1 LSLVLLAG
9 TAGRRIW
16 KVPARSE
23 GLTAMPDELTLD
35 DLRGRQPA
43 ELRAIIARLDADLA
57 DLHMDDAG
65 ELRELDG
72 AEQRRWD
79 RLFNLRSRAE
89 ARLQQ
94 HDVLAATYARH
105 PGAVQRAYGNLGE
118 PRTRTAGLA
127 EVPPRVAED
136 RNRALRTLDEYR
148 ANDVL
153 SAAAADRLDSVLRT
167 KDPMGGTARYL
178 AAVGDPAYGTAFGKM
193 LADPATGH
201 LRFDPA
207 EVEAVRTAGHVQD
220 EMRAMGEGTGA
231 AGQFLLPIQIDPSI
245 ILTSAGVLNPVR
257 DVASVETTGAYQ
269 WRGVSSTGVTA
280 AYAAEATEASDNSPT
295 LAQPVITPQRGQC
308 FVPFS
313 RELSQDWAAVQTEL
327 TRLVTDAKNVV
338 DATMFLTGN
347 GTNQPFGVLG
357 GDATYSLTTTQRVLT
372 ATIAVTAVADP
383 WTFKAA
389 IPARWLNSTTFA
401 AAPSVWDAIYRF
413 VAQGSTTEPR
423 QFADGDRGGDFLGR
437 PKIEWS
443 TMATTTTVT
452 GTKIMIAGD
461 FKTAFKIIDRIG
473 MQAEIIPNLF
483 GASGRPTGQRG
494 LYAFWRTGSAVVAQN
509 GLRYLEVK

>member
-1 LSLVLLAG
+1 
-9 TAGRRIW
+9 
-16 KVPARSE
+16 
-23 GLTAMPDELTLD
+23 MPSRHRDRDTGPELTLD
-35 DLRGRQPA
+35 DLRGQSGDQ
-43 ELRAIIARLDADLA
+43 LRDIIARLDVDLA
-57 DLHMDDAG
+57 DLHVDDAG
-65 ELRELDG
+65 ELRDLDG
-72 AEQRRWD
+72 GEQARFD
-79 RLFNLRSRAE
+79 RLLNLRGRAE
-89 ARLQQ
+89 ARLR
-94 HDVLAATYARH
+94 DYDRAAAAYARN
-105 PGAVQRAYGNLGE
+105 PGAAQRAYGNLDQ

-167 KDPMGGTARYL
+167 KDPTGGTARYL
-178 AAVGDPAYGTAFGKM
+178 SAVGDPAYGTAFGKM

-207 EVEAVRTAGHVQD
+207 EVEAVRTAGHVQT
-220 EMRAMGEGTGA
+220 ELRAMGEATGA
-231 AGQFLLPIQIDPSI
+231 AGNFLLPIQIDPSI

-257 DVASVETTGAYQ
+257 EEGSVETTGAYL
-269 WRGVSSTGVTA
+269 WKGVSSAGVTA

-313 RELSQDWAAVQTEL
+313 RELSQDWNAVQTEL
-327 TRLVTDAKNVV
+327 VRIITDAKNVE
-338 DATMFLTGN
+338 DATRFLTGT
-347 GTNQPFGVLG
+347 GTNQPFGILG

-372 ATIAVTAVADP
+372 ATIAVTAVGDP
-383 WTFKAA
+383 WAFKAA

-401 AAPSVWDAIYRF
+401 AAPSVWDTVYRF

-461 FKTAFKIIDRIG
+461 FRTAFKIIDRIG
-473 MQAEIIPNLF
+473 MEAELVPNLF

-494 LYAFWRTGSAVVAQN
+494 IYAFWRTGTAVVAQN
-509 GLRYLEVK
+509 ALRYLEVK